1 MKDLMKNI
9 KLIRKYEVT
18 NENQKSSKRK
28 KPGNNYKYLKLSEN
42 FNSKHS
48 NLKHTFLINVV

>member
-28 KPGNNYKYLKLSEN
+28 KPGNNYKYL
-42 FNSKHS
+42 
-48 NLKHTFLINVV
+48 